1 MIFVDTSGW
10 YAAMVPH
17 DPRHSHVLSWLK
29 SNSQR
34 LVTTDYVVDESL
46 TLLRARG
53 HPAKAVSL
61 GRRAFDLKVF
71 KMVWIEGSDL
81 NKAWSQFSQNPDRHW
96 SFTDCTSKVVIERF
110 HIHQALTFD
119 RHFLEF
125 GNLTLVP

>member
-1 MIFVDTSGW
+1 MVFVDTSGW
-10 YAAMVPH
+10 YAVLVSK
-17 DPRHSHVLSWLK
+17 DSRHVAVRSWGRANEKLF
-29 SNSQR
+29 
-34 LVTTDYVVDESL
+34 TTDFVIDESL

-53 HPAKAVSL
+53 EFEKALDL
-61 GRRAFDLKVF
+61 GREAFDLQNFDVHF
-71 KMVWIEGSDL
+71 IDESDCRRT
-81 NKAWSQFSQNPDRHW
+81 WEIFRSQPRRGW

>member
-10 YAAMVPH
+10 YAAMVPQ
-17 DPRHSHVLSWLK
+17 DPRHSQVLSWLK
-29 SNSQR
+29 SNTQR
-34 LVTTDYVVDESL
+34 LVTTDYIIDESL

-53 HPAKAVSL
+53 HSARAILL
-61 GRRAFDLKVF
+61 GRRAFDLSAFNVVLVKD
-71 KMVWIEGSDL
+71 SDL
-81 NKAWSQFSQNPDRHW
+81 NAAWSYFNQNPDRQW

>member
-10 YAAMVPH
+10 YAAMVPQ
-17 DPRHSHVLSWLK
+17 DPRHSQVLSWLK

-34 LVTTDYVVDESL
+34 LLTTDYVIDESL

-53 HPAKAVSL
+53 HPEKAISL
-61 GRRAFDLKVF
+61 GRRAFDLRGF
-71 KMVWIEGSDL
+71 DMVLIEDFDL
-81 NKAWSQFSQNPDRHW
+81 NLAWRHFNQNPERQW
-96 SFTDCTSKVVIERF
+96 SFTDCTSKVVIERL